1 MKTKQVI
8 EAKTM
13 GIPYKTFKQKIAIM
27 KQFQDK
33 YFIENLET
41 VKGKS
46 GVLYMTLREDKQ
58 CLDIG

>member
-13 GIPYKTFKQKIAIM
+13 AIPYRSFKQRINLM

-33 YFIENLET
+33 YYIENLEI

-46 GVLYMTLREDKQ
+46 GVLYMTLRKNKYE
-58 CLDIG
+58 